1 MKYEKKS
8 YYQLLQTIQNQRK
21 EKKRQKKKKI
31 IQIKYENI
39 HIKSEKRNKRQ
50 HSEWQTYIK
59 KDEIMEEI
67 SSSHAAAN
75 DRKVHV

>member
-1 MKYEKKS
+1 MKRKAIIS
-8 YYQLLQTIQNQRK
+8 YYRLYKIK
-21 EKKRQKKKKI
+21 EKKRKDRKRKK

-59 KDEIMEEI
+59 KDEIIEEI